1 MMSLSAVDLRHIP
14 LFAPLSPRQLESVRD
29 LIQLIAFQRGQQI
42 LDEGVAYENRI
53 FIVLEGEVSVC
64 KRGRSPLDGRDL
76 DFEIEV
82 RGPSDIFNAASV
94 LDDKPLP
101 YTVVAKTP
109 VTIAVLDLCRRCRNP
124 LGPRIRNSVVAD
136 LKRYVADHFRK
147 SFDTKMDSLRRDAEY
162 AAYRSAVGNIIV
174 ATLSLLSFYTLAL
187 SLLPGFEAYLNV
199 NFAISPFIIT
209 LFALIFFPVIMR
221 SGFPLAFFGMR
232 LDNWRPAVGFAL
244 SASLGF
250 IATGL
255 ALKWLAINTIPAVEA
270 LPLIDFADIR
280 VGNESVMTS
289 PLYWAAV
296 ALYLVLTPVQ
306 EFVARCGVQAP
317 LYAFLQGSETKRRVL
332 SILVSN
338 LVFAAAHVHI
348 SLEFALAAF
357 IPGIFWGWIFA
368 RTHSL
373 LAASLSHF
381 MIGGAGIF
389 LFGVEDFIARLV

>member
-1 MMSLSAVDLRHIP
+1 MMNTSTIDLRAIP
-14 LFAPLSPRQLESVRD
+14 LFAPLSQRQLDSVRD
-29 LIQLIAFQRGQQI
+29 LMQLIAFQRGQLI
-42 LDEGVAYENRI
+42 LEEGVAYENRI

-64 KRGRSPLDGRDL
+64 KRGRSPLDGSDF

-82 RGPSDIFNAASV
+82 RGPSDVFNAASV

-101 YTVVAKTP
+101 YKVVAKTA
-109 VTIAVLDLCRRCRNP
+109 VTIAVLDLCKRCRNP
-124 LGPRIRNSVVAD
+124 LGPRIRNSVIAD

-162 AAYRSAVGNIIV
+162 AAYRNAVGNIIV

-187 SLLPGFEAYLNV
+187 SLLPSFEAYLNV
-199 NFAISPFIIT
+199 NFAITPFIIT
-209 LFALIFFPVIMR
+209 LFALIFFPVILR
-221 SGFPLAFFGMR
+221 SGFPLSFFGMR
-232 LDNWRPAVGFAL
+232 LDNWRSAVSL
-244 SASLGF
+244 SLTASLAF
-250 IATGL
+250 IGIGL

-270 LPLIDFADIR
+270 VPLIDFADIR
-280 VGNESVMTS
+280 VGSETVMLS
-289 PLYWAAV
+289 PIYWAAV

-317 LYAFLQGSETKRRVL
+317 LYAFLQGSETKRQVL

-338 LVFAAAHVHI
+338 LVFSAAHVHI

-368 RTHSL
+368 RTRSL

-381 MIGGAGIF
+381 LIGGAGIF
-389 LFGVEDFIARLV
+389 LFGIEDFVARLA

>member
-1 MMSLSAVDLRHIP
+1 MNISAIDLRAIP
-14 LFAPLSPRQLESVRD
+14 LFAPLSRRQLDSVRG
-29 LIQLIAFQRGQQI
+29 LMQLIAFQRGQLI
-42 LDEGVAYENRI
+42 LEEGVAYENRI
-53 FIVLEGEVSVC
+53 FIVVEGEVSVC
-64 KRGRSPLDGRDL
+64 KRGRSPLDGRDF

-101 YTVVAKTP
+101 YTVVAKTA
-109 VTIAVLDLCRRCRNP
+109 VTIAVLDLCKRRRNR

-162 AAYRSAVGNIIV
+162 AAYRNAVGNIIV

-187 SLLPGFEAYLNV
+187 NLLPSFAAYPNV
-199 NFAISPFIIT
+199 NFAITPFIIT
-209 LFALIFFPVIMR
+209 LFALIFFPVILR
-221 SGFPLAFFGMR
+221 SGLPLSFFGMR
-232 LDNWRPAVGFAL
+232 LDNWRNAVSFSL
-244 SASLGF
+244 TASLAF
-250 IATGL
+250 IGIGL
-255 ALKWLAINTIPAVEA
+255 AIKWLAINTIPAVEA

-280 VGNESVMTS
+280 VGSETVMLSSV
-289 PLYWAAV
+289 YWAEV
-296 ALYLVLTPVQ
+296 ALYLMLTPVQ

-317 LYAFLQGSETKRRVL
+317 LHAFLQGSEMKRQVL

-338 LVFAAAHVHI
+338 LVFTAAHVHI

-368 RTHSL
+368 RTRSL

-381 MIGGAGIF
+381 LIGGTGIF
-389 LFGVEDFIARLV
+389 LFGIEDFLARLA